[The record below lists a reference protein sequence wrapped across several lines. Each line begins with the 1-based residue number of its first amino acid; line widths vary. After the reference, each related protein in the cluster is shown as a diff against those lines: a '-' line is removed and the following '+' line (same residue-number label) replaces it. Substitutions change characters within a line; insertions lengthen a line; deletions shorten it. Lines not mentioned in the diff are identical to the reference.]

1 MKKMFIVLFGL
12 NVIIFLLSIS
22 LSSGSQSFKIAQNLK
37 VYAELGGG
45 SHKCNPD
52 GDYWLTW
59 PWNCPDCGAELN
71 GCFWSGDPGVG
82 SECSS
87 DVCHE
92 NAFCGTTVETT

>member
-12 NVIIFLLSIS
+12 NVIIFLLSMT

-71 GCFWSGDPGVG
+71 GCFWSGDPEWISPKKVDGKLG
-82 SECSS
+82 YNKS
-87 DVCHE
+87 
-92 NAFCGTTVETT
+92 TKLP